1 MVVKKK
7 KERRLGKHEVKRETW
22 GYLRP
27 RENKRH
33 HFGTKATSF
42 EMEKSLSNT
51 NFRVMCL
58 VPESKNSVPVSEDL

>member
-1 MVVKKK
+1 M
-7 KERRLGKHEVKRETW
+7 KRETW

-42 EMEKSLSNT
+42 EMGKSLSNT
-51 NFRVMCL
+51 NFCVMCL